1 MIITQKSILKIDFA
15 LNNKS
20 EITNSIIN
28 AIEMIH
34 KSLLLR
40 LVAKPGKEVALQQ
53 LLQDGLRFVN
63 EEPKTVTW
71 YAFKINETTFGI
83 FDTFPDE
90 EGLHV
95 HHSGKLAE
103 TIMKAAPELL
113 AENPIIEVADVL
125 AYK

>member
-1 MIITQKSILKIDFA
+1 MIITQKSNLKEELILRTK
-15 LNNKS
+15 LEK
-20 EITNSIIN
+20 TNSNRYTIK
-28 AIEMIH
+28 MIH

-40 LVAKPGKEVALQQ
+40 LVAKTGKEDALLQ
-53 LLQDGLRFVN
+53 LLRDGLLFVN
-63 EEPKTVTW
+63 QEPKTINW

-90 EGLHV
+90 EGLHL

-103 TIMKAAPELL
+103 AIMKAAPELL
-113 AENPIIEVADVL
+113 AENPIIEAADIL